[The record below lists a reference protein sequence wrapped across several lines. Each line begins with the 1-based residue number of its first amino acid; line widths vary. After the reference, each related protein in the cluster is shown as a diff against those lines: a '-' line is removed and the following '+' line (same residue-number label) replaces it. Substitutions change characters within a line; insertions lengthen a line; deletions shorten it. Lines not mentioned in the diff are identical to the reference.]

1 MTILEYLEKQRDMA
15 YHNLLCYSR
24 NYGMTAPKENQ
35 DKEWNEA
42 KEECRIVEELIV
54 MMKGEASPKILGAA
68 VIDGKV
74 VHNWQEVLGAAGKV
88 AEL

>member
-1 MTILEYLEKQRDMA
+1 MTILEYLEVQRDVA

-24 NYGMTAPKENQ
+24 NYGMTAPKEGY
-35 DKEWNEA
+35 KTEWQNS

-54 MMKGEASPKILGAA
+54 TAKGNPAPEIPGAA

-74 VHNWQEVLGAAGKV
+74 VHNWQEVLGAAKKV
-88 AEL
+88 AGV